1 MAGVKDR
8 KCQLLSSK
16 LSIIVKPQLYAY
28 IIDNIFT
35 DQMSLN
41 DYMDDPPE
49 FESSDIDDTLR
60 GTLIIY
66 DSLAWKIM
74 QVVDGHK
81 QTFKY
86 CKIVMK

>member
-1 MAGVKDR
+1 
-8 KCQLLSSK
+8 
-16 LSIIVKPQLYAY
+16 
-28 IIDNIFT
+28 
-35 DQMSLN
+35 MSLN

-86 CKIVMK
+86 CKIVMKWQFNNTVKQRTRAILYSKAWNKRDS